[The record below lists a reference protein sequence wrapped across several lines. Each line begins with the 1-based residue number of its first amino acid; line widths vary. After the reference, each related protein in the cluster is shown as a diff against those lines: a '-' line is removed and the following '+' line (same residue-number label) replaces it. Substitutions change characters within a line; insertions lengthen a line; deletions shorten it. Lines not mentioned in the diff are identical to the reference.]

1 MKQNNP
7 LNLSD
12 KTIDKFARYY
22 ELICDFN
29 SHTNITRITS
39 KEDFWN
45 KHIIDSLLPFE
56 EEIEDG
62 FKIADIGSG
71 AGFPGIP
78 LAIKYPNTEVTLVES
93 SNKKTKFLNL
103 VIEDLKLTNIKVLT
117 IRAEELPKDI
127 RETFDIATA
136 RAVAQTN
143 VLVELLSAYIKV
155 KGRLFLLKGP
165 KVFEELQ
172 ELKDGYKKLGL
183 KTDSQKTFKIEG
195 QERIILIFK
204 KTKITSKEFPRR
216 FSQMKRSPL
225 K

>member
-1 MKQNNP
+1 MKENNP
-7 LNLSD
+7 LNLSNEI
-12 KTIDKFARYY
+12 IDKFARYY
-22 ELICDFN
+22 EIICDFN

-56 EEIEDG
+56 DEIEDG
-62 FKIADIGSG
+62 YRIVDVGSG

-78 LAIKYPNTEVTLVES
+78 LGMKYPNIEVTLVES
-93 SNKKTKFLNL
+93 NSKKVAFLNS
-103 VIEDLKLTNIKVLT
+103 VITDLELNNIKVLN
-117 IRAEELPKDI
+117 IRAEEITKDI

-143 VLVELLSAYIKV
+143 VLVELLAPYIKTN
-155 KGRLFLLKGP
+155 GRLFLLKGP

-172 ELKDGYKKLGL
+172 ELKNGYKKLGL
-183 KTDSQKTFKIEG
+183 KTDSQKTFKIEE

-204 KTKITSKEFPRR
+204 KTKETPKEYPRR
-216 FSQMKRSPL
+216 FAQIKSSPL